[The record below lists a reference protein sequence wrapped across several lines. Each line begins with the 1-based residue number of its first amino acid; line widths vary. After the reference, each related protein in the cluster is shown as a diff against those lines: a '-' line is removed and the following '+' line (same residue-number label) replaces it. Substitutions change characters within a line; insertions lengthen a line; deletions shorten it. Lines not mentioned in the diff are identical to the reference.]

1 METAW
6 PSCLRRGRIRLRATS
21 LVWSPPLKPT
31 PADSSP
37 GASLVAHYNSEG
49 YPPVHTN
56 AYRDRIRILLA
67 AGIWTT
73 FMGREWLDPFSA

>member
-1 METAW
+1 
-6 PSCLRRGRIRLRATS
+6 
-21 LVWSPPLKPT
+21 
-31 PADSSP
+31 
-37 GASLVAHYNSEG
+37 VAHYNSEG

-73 FMGREWLDPFSA
+73 FMGRE